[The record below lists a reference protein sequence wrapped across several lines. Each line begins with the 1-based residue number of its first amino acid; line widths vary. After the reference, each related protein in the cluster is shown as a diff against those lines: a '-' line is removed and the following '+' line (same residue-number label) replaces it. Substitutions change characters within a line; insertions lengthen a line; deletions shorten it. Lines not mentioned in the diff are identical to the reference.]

1 MSEERSKALSG
12 LLGSIAQ
19 DLDIPPEL
27 RSSVVKE
34 YGYLAEWLKRDV
46 ESRFQSDAAVY
57 PQGSMRLG
65 TATRPV
71 KASQDIDI
79 DLVYRRDISHLSVTQ
94 EALFT
99 TAKEQMERY
108 LVYRSNVG
116 LSVPE
121 LEAGRRCLT
130 LAWKGRF
137 HLDILPA
144 VPDDP
149 AQIGHDN
156 RAMDPLLITDKELRL
171 WQHTDPKG
179 FAVWFDGRQMVIL
192 TEKRLAAARAA
203 HVEVEDVPVES
214 VATPLRQSVQ
224 LLKRHRDIFFQGDDS
239 LKPASIIICTLAA
252 LAYSEESS
260 TAAALQSI
268 VPRMRQ
274 HIKRIDG
281 RYWVANP
288 VNPEEN
294 FADRWN
300 EAPDRREAF
309 DTWLVRAEEHVH
321 SLSSAGDLNVVT
333 RELSTAYGG
342 DLSSRAVERFGDR
355 MFKTREA
362 GNLKMASHTG
372 VLGTAG
378 ATVVP
383 SHTFYGQVS
392 QEKEP

>member
-1 MSEERSKALSG
+1 MGKERNKALSG

-27 RSSVVKE
+27 RSAVVSE
-34 YGYLAEWLKRDV
+34 YAHLADWLKRDA
-46 ESRFQSDAAVY
+46 ENLFQADAAVY

-79 DLVYRRDISHLSVTQ
+79 DLVYRRDVSRSSVTQ

-99 TAKEQMERY
+99 TTRQQIERY
-108 LVYRSNVG
+108 VLYRSSVG
-116 LSVPE
+116 LSVPD
-121 LEAGRRCLT
+121 LEVGRRCVT
-130 LAWKGRF
+130 LIWKGRF

-144 VPDDP
+144 VPDDQ
-149 AQIGHDN
+149 ARLLGGVG
-156 RAMDPLLITDKELRL
+156 RVDPLLITDKELRL
-171 WQHTDPKG
+171 WQHSDPKG
-179 FAVWFDGRQMVIL
+179 FAAWFDERQTVIL

-203 HVEVEDVPVES
+203 HVEVEDVPAES

-224 LLKRHRDIFFQGDDS
+224 LLKRHRDIFFQGGDS
-239 LKPASIIICTLAA
+239 LQPASIIICTLAA
-252 LAYSEESS
+252 QAYSQEST
-260 TAAALQSI
+260 TAEALQSI

-274 HIKRIDG
+274 HITKVDG

-300 EAPDRREAF
+300 EASDRPEAF
-309 DTWLVRAEEHVH
+309 ETWLAQAEVH
-321 SLSSAGDLNVVT
+321 LHNLSSAGDLTVIT
-333 RELSTAYGG
+333 EELSNAYGK
-342 DLSSRAVERFGDR
+342 DLSTRAVERFGDR

-372 VLGTAG
+372 VLGTTG
-378 ATVVP
+378 TTMVP
-383 SHTFYGQVS
+383 SHTFYGRVS
-392 QEKEP
+392 ERKEP